1 LLKYPAGGLMA
12 GLEAMDENF
21 NKDAKGIRTLLTG

>member
-1 LLKYPAGGLMA
+1 LLKYPVGGFMA

-21 NKDAKGIRTLLTG
+21 NKDAQGICTLLPG